1 MLKAAKV
8 YIKNDQIGP
17 VFNELDLGS
26 GQPAFRHYVLDLGIP
41 LILVV
46 SKHGGG
52 VAYVGQITV
61 SEFYEDHEHP
71 EQWKYRVKGDPEGSF
86 LFAHPVPYDDNPG
99 NARFVQ
105 LLDEERT
112 DMILRRARV

>member
-1 MLKAAKV
+1 MEAVKL
-8 YIKNDQIGP
+8 YIKEDQIRP
-17 VFNELDLGS
+17 VFDQMNIGS
-26 GQPAFRHYVLDLGIP
+26 GSKAFRHYVRDLGIP

-46 SKHGGG
+46 SRHDGK

-71 EQWKYRVKGDPEGSF
+71 EQWKYRIKGDPEGSF
-86 LFAHPVPYDDNPG
+86 LFTHTVPYDDNPG

-105 LLDEERT
+105 MLDDDRV
-112 DMILRRARV
+112 DRILKFTVR